1 MTSEKELPLDVGRDK
16 RTIRRAHHFGVIS
29 LILIVLL
36 FVTFSYNDN
45 VKSLMDAP
53 HEPDS
58 LCPIIPK
65 INPSKYLTNPETLQY
80 ILHNKKYHKQI
91 RKRLSNAV
99 KIPTE
104 IYDDMINPSNIE
116 SLEELY
122 KLDPRW
128 EQFEK
133 FQKFLKKTYPL
144 IHKHLKLKKINKFGL
159 IYTWKGS
166 DETKKP
172 IMLAAHQDVVPVSLE
187 TESQWKYPPFGGEFD
202 GEFIY
207 GRGVSDCKNLLMALM
222 NTIELLL
229 KEGDFK
235 PKRTIILS
243 FGYDEEASG
252 NGAKEISEYLLN
264 KYGENSIFQIIDEGD
279 NEGITEIEGI
289 KFILPSI
296 GEKGHLNSIIELF
309 TKGGHLSIPPKHTSI
324 GILAELITIIENNQ
338 FNPILSN
345 INPIMNQLYC
355 LAQHSSTLDK
365 SLKSNILKSQLD
377 EKVNEKVVNYLMSNE
392 ETEYLIKSSQ
402 AVDIINGGI
411 KSNALPDHVSMLI
424 NSRISIDQ
432 SSISIIEKFKQDILK
447 ITSKYNLGFILNNKE
462 IIPIDSTNGYFNY
475 TINEVLEPAPISP
488 IDGKS
493 WEIYS
498 GSLRYLFEDLI
509 FPSND
514 SSIIVSPYL
523 AIGNTDTKSY
533 WGLSE
538 NIYRYQPNINSKNS
552 NIHTINEKL
561 LFEGHL
567 QIMSFYYF
575 YLQVIDNI
583 DEL

>member
-1 MTSEKELPLDVGRDK
+1 
-16 RTIRRAHHFGVIS
+16 
-29 LILIVLL
+29 
-36 FVTFSYNDN
+36 
-45 VKSLMDAP
+45 
-53 HEPDS
+53 
-58 LCPIIPK
+58 
-65 INPSKYLTNPETLQY
+65 
-80 ILHNKKYHKQI
+80 
-91 RKRLSNAV
+91 
-99 KIPTE
+99 
-104 IYDDMINPSNIE
+104 
-116 SLEELY
+116 
-122 KLDPRW
+122 
-128 EQFEK
+128 
-133 FQKFLKKTYPL
+133 
-144 IHKHLKLKKINKFGL
+144 
-159 IYTWKGS
+159 
-166 DETKKP
+166 
-172 IMLAAHQDVVPVSLE
+172 
-187 TESQWKYPPFGGEFD
+187 
-202 GEFIY
+202 
-207 GRGVSDCKNLLMALM
+207 
-222 NTIELLL
+222 
-229 KEGDFK
+229 
-235 PKRTIILS
+235 
-243 FGYDEEASG
+243 
-252 NGAKEISEYLLN
+252 
-264 KYGENSIFQIIDEGD
+264 
-279 NEGITEIEGI
+279 
-289 KFILPSI
+289 
-296 GEKGHLNSIIELF
+296 
-309 TKGGHLSIPPKHTSI
+309 
-324 GILAELITIIENNQ
+324 
-338 FNPILSN
+338 
-345 INPIMNQLYC
+345 MNQLYC

-377 EKVNEKVVNYLMSNE
+377 EKANEKVVNYLMSNE

>member
-1 MTSEKELPLDVGRDK
+1 MTSEKELPLHVGRDK

-187 TESQWKYPPFGGEFD
+187 TESQWKYPPFGSEFD

-377 EKVNEKVVNYLMSNE
+377 EKANEKVVNYLMSNE

-514 SSIIVSPYL
+514 SSIIVSPCL